1 MLSGLL
7 VLVGGLLASAPS
19 PVAPAPAAPP
29 PPAPFRWKVP
39 GLVSS
44 LDVPGQM
51 NVGGI
56 PIHLE
61 VYSSRERVETLLQSF
76 ATAFEQ
82 AGFYIPR
89 QTRRMARQ
97 PHLTAL
103 DTRTLVAYTVI
114 LNPTPDGLTTVVLG
128 EARMGQTTMSPTAP
142 ALVPTY
148 PGAKQVLQGDYEG
161 AHTLSFWVAARTE
174 QVETWYRE
182 RLLTAGYKE
191 EEPRVF
197 RRQEQ
202 EVRLSL
208 KPERMGTTA
217 LVFIQSAGTGSALQ
231 SVP

>member
-1 MLSGLL
+1 MGML

-56 PIHLE
+56 PIRLE

-76 ATAFEQ
+76 ANAFEQ

-89 QTRRMARQ
+89 RTRRVARQ

-114 LNPTPDGLTTVVLG
+114 LNPGPDGLTTVVLG
-128 EARMGQTTMSPTAP
+128 EARMGEKTTTTPS
-142 ALVPTY
+142 LVPAY
-148 PGAKQVLQGDYEG
+148 PEARQVMQGDFEG
-161 AHTLSFWVAARTE
+161 AHTLSFWAAARPE
-174 QVETWYRE
+174 QVETWYRQ

-197 RRQEQ
+197 RRQQQ

-217 LVFIQSAGTGSALQ
+217 LLFIQTAGDGASLLTG
-231 SVP
+231 P